1 MELEKL
7 ERQLKLLALLTQ
19 NHSLTIDE
27 IGERLHLN
35 RRSIYRYLDAFK
47 QMGFIVEK
55 QGTHY
60 RIDHRSP
67 FFAEITDRIHFS
79 ADEATT
85 IRRLLDSV
93 VDHSPQ
99 VRNLRAKLASLYDFG
114 ALSDH
119 DIDETFRH
127 NLETLYEAVQ
137 TEQMVVLHNYA
148 SPHSHAVSTRIV
160 EPYLFLSGNSEVRCY
175 EPSSNMNK
183 TFKVSRAERVELL
196 DVRWANKDKHAPF
209 YTDLF
214 HFSSETRQR
223 VQLRLGTLSAS
234 LLLEEYPNAS
244 AHLQQQP
251 DGRTLLDIEVCSFKG
266 IGRFVIGLL
275 DDIEVVDSPEFLQ
288 YLRERVAFLT
298 QKIQL

>member
-19 NHSLTIDE
+19 NNSLTIDE

-85 IRRLLDSV
+85 IRKLLDSV

-99 VRNLRAKLASLYDFG
+99 VRNLRAKLASLYDFNTL
-114 ALSDH
+114 ASH

-127 NLETLYEAVQ
+127 NLTTLYEAVQ
-137 TEQMVVLHNYA
+137 TEQMVVLHNYT

-175 EPSSNMNK
+175 EPASGMNK
-183 TFKVSRAERVELL
+183 TFKVGRAERVELL
-196 DVRWANKDKHAPF
+196 HVRWANKDKHAPF

-214 HFSSETRQR
+214 HFSGETRYR
-223 VQLRLGTLSAS
+223 VRLLLGQLSTR
-234 LLLEEYPNAS
+234 LLLEEYPTSNNY
-244 AHLQQQP
+244 LTPQD
-251 DGRTLLDIEVCSFKG
+251 DGRSLLDIEVCSFIG

-275 DDIEVVDSPEFLQ
+275 DDIEVINSPDFLQ
-288 YLRERVAFLT
+288 YLHERLAFLT
-298 QKIQL
+298 QKIKK